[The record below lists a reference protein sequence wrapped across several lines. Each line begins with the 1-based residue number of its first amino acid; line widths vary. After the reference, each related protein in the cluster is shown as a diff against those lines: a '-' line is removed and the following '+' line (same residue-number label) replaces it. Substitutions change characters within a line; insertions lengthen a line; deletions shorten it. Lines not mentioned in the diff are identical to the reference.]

1 MTEKKMFSSKYG
13 LLIGIT
19 LSAIYTVIA
28 VGFLWLNLNSKAA
41 LELNEVGDYLAG
53 AFSPLAF
60 LWLVVGYFMQSKELN
75 FTREELKLTRLAY
88 EANLDE
94 VKKSVQLTKDAF
106 DFNKKIQIRNYKESH
121 EINQPK
127 VIKARLSYHSSK
139 HDPEYVNIE
148 DFYQI
153 NLYFYNQGKEAKN
166 VSIVSELQKVCLIKQ
181 TEIKEGDNNFLLDYL
196 DMKNTL
202 HDNNFIIT
210 NEDQLLDT
218 IRFSYFDAIN
228 REQKFKFEIYCKYI
242 VNRGPALTLKLI
254 PSYEEAINN
263 VD

>member
-1 MTEKKMFSSKYG
+1 MTEEKSFLSKYG
-13 LLIGIT
+13 LLIGIV
-19 LSAIYTVIA
+19 LSVGYATTA
-28 VGFLWLNLNSKAA
+28 VFFLWLNLKSEKA

-60 LWLVVGYFMQSKELN
+60 LWLVIGYLMQSRELN

-88 EANLDE
+88 EENLKE
-94 VKKSVQLTKDAF
+94 VKTSVQLTKDAF
-106 DFNKKIQIRNYKESH
+106 DFNKKIQIRNYKELH

-127 VIKARLSYHSSK
+127 IVNSRLSYHSSK

-153 NLYFYNQGKEAKN
+153 DLYFYNHGKVAKN
-166 VSIVSELQKVCLIKQ
+166 VSIISNLQKTRLIEK
-181 TEIKEGDNNFLLDYL
+181 TEIIVGDNNFSLDYF
-196 DMKNTL
+196 DMEYILNN
-202 HDNNFIIT
+202 NNFVIS

-218 IRFSYFDAIN
+218 IVFSYLDTIS

-242 VNRGPALTLKLI
+242 ANRGPALTLKLI
-254 PSYEEAINN
+254 PNYEEAIIN